1 MLNLVK
7 WGESVRFQFS
17 SGRVLMVSSI
27 STSSQTRYQRKYLE
41 YTGYTAFFVAIM
53 VQQLADLI
61 IRKTRRNSIFQQG
74 LFRYLHV

>member
-7 WGESVRFQFS
+7 WGESIRFQFS

>member
-7 WGESVRFQFS
+7 WGENVRFQFS